1 MRSIVPVRQRTRPAA
16 LALALS
22 LALSPALGTARA
34 EEMSYAERAKATILD
49 LLAGRDFK
57 PESGCGQG
65 EACAALLAH
74 LQAGE
79 FAVIEP
85 AQSSD
90 RPDMPIYL
98 AARKKCAGIDPV
110 RIVLA
115 HRTFRATRDFAIYRL
130 DAPRWPRVGESV
142 LVFRAADYLMTGEI
156 GRTAAGGEA
165 PMLLPGSFAAFGL
178 RSCRF
183 LATAPAEDGERF
195 ARHNE
200 VAAAD
205 HASELI
211 KLGERYLVLN
221 LVPIA
226 GPRQPKATWWYS
238 LGLWDLGLAAPDL
251 RRERHVYTFGY
262 KPVSAGDF
270 SDAEA
275 ASSSAG

>member
-1 MRSIVPVRQRTRPAA
+1 MRSIVPVWRRRCPAK

-22 LALSPALGTARA
+22 LALLPPLAIARA
-34 EEMSYAERAKATILD
+34 EEPSYAERAKATILE
-49 LLAGRDFK
+49 LLAGRAFK
-57 PESGCGQG
+57 AESGCERG
-65 EACAALLAH
+65 EACTALLAR
-74 LQAGE
+74 LQAGD

-85 AQSSD
+85 VQSSD

-110 RIVLA
+110 RIVLS
-115 HRTFRATRDFAIYRL
+115 HHTFRATRDFAIYRL

-142 LVFRAADYLMTGEI
+142 LVFRAGDYLMTGEV
-156 GRTAAGGEA
+156 GRAAVDGEA

-183 LATAPAEDGERF
+183 LATAPAEDGEHF
-195 ARHNE
+195 ARHNDI
-200 VAAAD
+200 AAGD

-226 GPRQPKATWWYS
+226 GPRQPKTTWWYS

-262 KPVSAGDF
+262 KPASGGDF
-270 SDAEA
+270 SDAGP
-275 ASSSAG
+275 SSPAG